1 MWKRIVQINY
11 ESVADHILTNYG
23 EIDTPKILGFEDF
36 HSVLSKHM
44 DSMMSGE
51 VNKADDDEE
60 LTNILFE
67 HYMGGHV
74 ASTMV
79 TSNPGVVVK
88 RGEHSLMLPLVIIEL
103 KL

>member
-1 MWKRIVQINY
+1 MWKRMLQIDY
-11 ESVADHILTNYG
+11 EAVTDHVLTHYG
-23 EIDTPKILGFEDF
+23 EIDTPKTMTFEDF
-36 HSVLSKHM
+36 RSVLSKHV

-51 VNKADDDEE
+51 VNKADDDEA

-67 HYMGGHV
+67 HYIGGHV

-79 TSNPGVVVK
+79 TSNPGVVVR